1 MQFAADVLQTS
12 TNQPSNSEETAA
24 PLVDRLAG
32 APFALKCDF
41 ALYCYAAC
49 SLPSCTLCTEPSTTV
64 SGSAMRKWKLIDWTY
79 VAGKMNNLT
88 VAASKSQTS
97 KSSSATQSTAA
108 APKVSKPT
116 ARAAAKKA
124 TSYVDLVDR

>member
-1 MQFAADVLQTS
+1 M
-12 TNQPSNSEETAA
+12 
-24 PLVDRLAG
+24 
-32 APFALKCDF
+32 
-41 ALYCYAAC
+41 
-49 SLPSCTLCTEPSTTV
+49 SC
-64 SGSAMRKWKLIDWTY
+64 SAMRKWKLIDWTY

-97 KSSSATQSTAA
+97 KSSSATQSSAA

-116 ARAAAKKA
+116 ARAAAAKKA